1 MQSKLQFD
9 LIQLR
14 DEKLAAFNARLVPT
28 VAPDTVLG
36 ISTPKLRK
44 YARTIEDFAAFLD
57 TLPHMYFEENQLHA
71 ILLSGIRDFDACVAA
86 TDAFLP
92 YIDNW
97 ATCDQLVPKIFAKNI
112 TELLPW
118 IHKWISARHNFTVR
132 FAIGC
137 LMRFYLGDNLR
148 PEYIDMVINVR
159 AGDYYI
165 DMMRAWYF
173 ATALA
178 KNWDDV
184 VPILRDGRL
193 DRWTH
198 NKTIQKA
205 IESYR
210 ITPEYKETLRHL
222 HRKV

>member
-1 MQSKLQFD
+1 MQHK
-9 LIQLR
+9 IQSELFAMR
-14 DEKLAAFNARLVPT
+14 NEKLAAFNARLIPT
-28 VAPDTVLG
+28 VAPDSILG
-36 ISTPKLRK
+36 IPTPNLRK
-44 YARTIEDFAAFLD
+44 YAKTIENSDAFLD
-57 TLPHMYFEENQLHA
+57 ILPHRYFEENQLHA
-71 ILLSGIRDFDACVAA
+71 ILLSKIRDFDACVAA

-97 ATCDQLVPKIFAKNI
+97 ATCDQLVPRVFAKNI

-118 IHKWISARHNFTVR
+118 IRRWIKSRHNFTVR

-148 PEYIDMVINVR
+148 TEYIDMAINVG
-159 AGDYYI
+159 AGDYYT

-178 KNWDDV
+178 KNWDDILPV
-184 VPILRDGRL
+184 LRDGRL
-193 DRWTH
+193 DTWTH

-210 ITPEYKETLRHL
+210 ITPEQKETLRHL
-222 HRKV
+222 HRRV